1 MPGASLYRIVRVVSM
16 VVILLMAVAIL
27 YAGGIS
33 IAYWSGI
40 GV

>member
-1 MPGASLYRIVRVVSM
+1 MQNFPLYGVLKAVGL

-33 IAYWSGI
+33 LKYWSGI

>member
-1 MPGASLYRIVRVVSM
+1 MGNLPLYGVLKAVGL
-16 VVILLMAVAIL
+16 VVILLMAVAIV

>member
-1 MPGASLYRIVRVVSM
+1 MQNFPLYGVLKAVGLT
-16 VVILLMAVAIL
+16 VILLMAAAIV

-33 IAYWSGI
+33 LKYWSGI